1 MYQIRERHAKRV
13 MCTVACRPSR
23 LSRHRRPTRL
33 CVSPYLPVKD
43 RAFSLQWPLYIGRTS
58 IVQFEVVGHASGLV
72 SPSVVAL
79 FSLFITTRVLNIGQP
94 AQYNTKSI
102 YLYIPQPFLYSENS
116 PAIDISIYTRR
127 YLSLSLSLFFH
138 STIRLGPLVRGGADP
153 KRSKWKKKGNGQNI
167 RQVLYDRRAVNEAA
181 GILTRSLSV
190 APVCMLNG
198 SREDKS
204 FVPAGSSLLCP
215 PLFFFPPLVH
225 VYIIP

>member
-1 MYQIRERHAKRV
+1 

-127 YLSLSLSLFFH
+127 YLSLSLSFFPFYH
-138 STIRLGPLVRGGADP
+138 QTRTFSSGWSRP
-153 KRSKWKKKGNGQNI
+153 KKK
-167 RQVLYDRRAVNEAA
+167 QVEKKMKWLEYKA
-181 GILTRSLSV
+181 GALRSS
-190 APVCMLNG
+190 CG
-198 SREDKS
+198 
-204 FVPAGSSLLCP
+204 
-215 PLFFFPPLVH
+215 
-225 VYIIP
+225 